1 MGKKK
6 HKKSQSWKLYNK
18 HANTQNETDEN
29 SRYPIELP
37 KSPIS
42 NYNNILE
49 KRSTETTEMS

>member
-1 MGKKK
+1 M
-6 HKKSQSWKLYNK
+6 
-18 HANTQNETDEN
+18 QNETDEN
-29 SRYPIELP
+29 SRYPIDFF